1 MLYNETKAIA
11 WKIDNASQVKEN
23 KKKEPKQFS
32 VSNPIIFLENIYKSV
47 ILKKNQMQN
56 KYDLFQAH
64 CAFKELNR
72 RNEMQCN
79 HKKETSEQDQKA

>member
-32 VSNPIIFLENIYKSV
+32 VFNPIVSLENIYESV
-47 ILKKNQMQN
+47 ILKK
-56 KYDLFQAH
+56 
-64 CAFKELNR
+64 
-72 RNEMQCN
+72 
-79 HKKETSEQDQKA
+79 